1 MTDFT
6 EKRLFEL
13 FDKMKN
19 KHIVVIG
26 DLMIDRYVWGSVNR
40 ISPEA
45 PVPVVEVT
53 HESERLGGAA
63 NVGSN
68 IVSLGGRCTLIG
80 VSGNDSNA
88 DVLRKLIGELKM
100 NSSGVI
106 TDNSRMT
113 TVKTRVIAQN
123 QHVVRIDNEQ
133 KHDISSDITDQIL
146 SYLERDIQAIDGIIL
161 EDYNKGVLTK
171 ELIQRV
177 IELANKHNKL
187 ITVDPKLNHFF
198 EYKNVSVFKPN
209 LKEISEGLGRNIK
222 SESEVMSAG
231 RELQKRLNAKHVLI
245 TRSEKGMSLF
255 SGNTDYFHIP
265 THAREVADVSGAGDT
280 VIATL
285 TLALAGGATP
295 EEASSLSNLGGGLV
309 VGEVGIVPASPEKI
323 IEFWREI
330 SV

>member
-1 MTDFT
+1 MTIFT
-6 EKRLFEL
+6 EKRLDEL
-13 FDKMKN
+13 FEQMKN
-19 KHIVVIG
+19 KHIFVIG

-53 HESERLGGAA
+53 QESERLGGAA
-63 NVGSN
+63 NVGNN
-68 IVSLGGRCTLIG
+68 IVSLGGKCTLIG
-80 VSGNDSNA
+80 VAGNDSNA
-88 DVLRKLIGELKM
+88 DVLRRLIEDMKM

-133 KHDISSDITDQIL
+133 KHDISSDVADQII
-146 SYLERDIQAIDGIIL
+146 SHLERNISSIDGIIL

-198 EYKNVSVFKPN
+198 EYKNVTVFKPN
-209 LKEISEGLGRNIK
+209 LKETSEGLGKNIK
-222 SESEVMSAG
+222 TESEVLAAG
-231 RELQKRLNAKHVLI
+231 KQLQKQLNAKHVLI

-255 SGNTDYFHIP
+255 SENDKYFHVP

-285 TLALAGGATP
+285 TLALSAGASP
-295 EEASSLSNLGGGLV
+295 DEAASLSNLGGGLV
-309 VGEVGIVPASPEKI
+309 VGEVGIVPAVPEKI

-330 SV
+330 SD